1 MAAKRKGSE
10 EAYIAGIPLAHGGAV
25 HYADKGVCSGKTRHG
40 LLKNRGNAE
49 KREENQKDIATCM
62 SNQSGMKGGASSME
76 QARVL
81 VQILEELRQQNAM
94 LQSAMN
100 TLREQSR
107 QKDEEIERLRQI
119 ILNLQRAQF
128 GQRSEKRTYV
138 LDDGNQQLSLF
149 DTPEKSE
156 EKSNPEPSQNPEK
169 EICVSGHSRKKK
181 RTLEELCAT
190 LPVEERIVD
199 LPDNEKVNPNGHA
212 LTCIGQEY
220 IRTELVLE
228 RAKAKVVKHYRKVYA
243 DRQLEQETGYSEVF
257 KPVMPPPLLAH
268 SYASASVVTDVLMK
282 KYVDAMPLYRQEQM
296 WKRMGVELKRGT
308 MANWVIQVADLYL
321 RPFWKRIRS
330 ELLTQSTIHADE
342 TVIQVLK
349 EKGKPATSESRMW
362 VYSSAKR
369 ADIQLRCFEYRES
382 RSGKWAKTFLEGFS
396 GVLITDG
403 YSGYNK
409 IQEAERAGCWAHMR
423 RKWLEAMPEGAD
435 AKTCKAAEGYEFCNR
450 LFELERQFEG
460 RTAEERLIQRKEK
473 SGPILEAYWT
483 WLNTIPRPTGKLKD
497 AVTYAQNQKAHLS
510 AFLEHGEIEISNNQV
525 ENAIRPFV
533 VGRKGWLFADTPQG
547 AEASAIIYSLMETAK
562 ANSLRLDDY
571 LLHLLS
577 ILPERAE
584 RNKDFEIDDLLPWSE
599 EMKSWFSAV

>member
-1 MAAKRKGSE
+1 
-10 EAYIAGIPLAHGGAV
+10 
-25 HYADKGVCSGKTRHG
+25 
-40 LLKNRGNAE
+40 
-49 KREENQKDIATCM
+49 M

-76 QARVL
+76 QAKVL

-128 GQRSEKRTYV
+128 GQRSEKQRYV
-138 LDDGNQQLSLF
+138 LDDGTQQLSLF
-149 DTPEKSE
+149 DMQTETEETPA
-156 EKSNPEPSQNPEK
+156 PEPSPHSEK
-169 EICVSGHSRKKK
+169 EIHVSGHSRKKK

-199 LPDNEKVNPNGHA
+199 LPDDEKVNANGHA

-409 IQEAERAGCWAHMR
+409 VQGAERAGCWAHMR

-460 RTAEERLIQRKEK
+460 LTTEERLIQRKEK

-483 WLNTIPRPTGKLKD
+483 WLYTIPRPTGKLKD

-577 ILPERAE
+577 IMPERAE
-584 RNKDFEIDDLLPWSE
+584 QNKDFKMDDLLPWSE

>member
-1 MAAKRKGSE
+1 
-10 EAYIAGIPLAHGGAV
+10 
-25 HYADKGVCSGKTRHG
+25 
-40 LLKNRGNAE
+40 
-49 KREENQKDIATCM
+49 M
-62 SNQSGMKGGASSME
+62 SNQSGMKDGESSME
-76 QARVL
+76 QTE
-81 VQILEELRQQNAM
+81 ILLTIRRQLTM
-94 LQSAMN
+94 LQS
-100 TLREQSR
+100 TIDSLKEQSR

-156 EKSNPEPSQNPEK
+156 EKSSSEPSQNSER
-169 EICVSGHSRKKK
+169 EIRVSGHSRKKK
-181 RTLEELCAT
+181 RTLEELCAS

-199 LPDNEKVNPNGHA
+199 LPDEEKVNADGHA

-228 RAKAKVVKHYRKVYA
+228 RARAKVVKHYRKVYA
-243 DRQLEQETGYSEVF
+243 DRELEQETGYAEVF
-257 KPVMPPPLLAH
+257 KPVMPPPLLPH

-409 IQEAERAGCWAHMR
+409 VQEAERAGCWAHMR

-450 LFELERQFEG
+450 LFELEHQFEEL
-460 RTAEERLIQRKEK
+460 TAEERLIQRKEK
-473 SGPILEAYWT
+473 SGPVLEAYWK
-483 WLNTIPRPTGKLKD
+483 WLNTIARPTGKLKD

-533 VGRKGWLFADTPQG
+533 IGRKGWLFADTPQG

-577 ILPERAE
+577 VLPERAE
-584 RNKDFEIDDLLPWSE
+584 QDKDFEMDDLLPWSE

>member
-1 MAAKRKGSE
+1 
-10 EAYIAGIPLAHGGAV
+10 
-25 HYADKGVCSGKTRHG
+25 
-40 LLKNRGNAE
+40 
-49 KREENQKDIATCM
+49 M
-62 SNQSGMKGGASSME
+62 SNQSGMKDGESSME
-76 QARVL
+76 QTEML
-81 VQILEELRQQNAM
+81 LTIQRQLTM
-94 LQSAMN
+94 LQS
-100 TLREQSR
+100 TIDSLREQSR

-119 ILNLQRAQF
+119 ILNLQRTQF

-138 LDDGNQQLSLF
+138 LDDGNQQISLF

-169 EICVSGHSRKKK
+169 EICVCGHSRKKK

-199 LPDNEKVNPNGHA
+199 LPDEEKANANGQA
-212 LTCIGQEY
+212 LVCIGQEY

-342 TVIQVLK
+342 TVMQVHK
-349 EKGKPATSESRMW
+349 EKDRPNTSESRMW

-369 ADIQLRCFEYRES
+369 TAIQLRCFEYRES

-409 IQEAERAGCWAHMR
+409 VQGAERAGCWAHMR

-460 RTAEERLIQRKEK
+460 LTTEERLIQRKEK

-483 WLNTIPRPTGKLKD
+483 WLNTIARPTGKLKD

-577 ILPERAE
+577 IMPERAE
-584 RNKDFEIDDLLPWSE
+584 QNKDFEIDDLLPWSE

>member
-1 MAAKRKGSE
+1 
-10 EAYIAGIPLAHGGAV
+10 
-25 HYADKGVCSGKTRHG
+25 
-40 LLKNRGNAE
+40 
-49 KREENQKDIATCM
+49 M
-62 SNQSGMKGGASSME
+62 SNQSGMKDGESSME
-76 QARVL
+76 QTEML
-81 VQILEELRQQNAM
+81 LTIQRQLTM
-94 LQSAMN
+94 LQS
-100 TLREQSR
+100 TIDSLREQSR

-119 ILNLQRAQF
+119 ILNLQRTQF

-156 EKSNPEPSQNPEK
+156 EKSSSEPSQNSER
-169 EICVSGHSRKKK
+169 EIRVSGHSRKKK
-181 RTLEELCAT
+181 RTLEELCAS

-199 LPDNEKVNPNGHA
+199 LPDEEKVNADGHA

-228 RAKAKVVKHYRKVYA
+228 RARAKVVKHYRKVYA
-243 DRQLEQETGYSEVF
+243 DRELEQETGYAEVF
-257 KPVMPPPLLAH
+257 KPVMPPPLLPH

-342 TVIQVLK
+342 TVMQVLK

-382 RSGKWAKTFLEGFS
+382 RNGKWAKTFLEGFS

-409 IQEAERAGCWAHMR
+409 VQEAERAGCWAHMR

-450 LFELERQFEG
+450 LFELEHQFEEL
-460 RTAEERLIQRKEK
+460 TAEERLIQRKEK
-473 SGPILEAYWT
+473 SGPVLEAYWK
-483 WLNTIPRPTGKLKD
+483 WLNTIARPTGKLKD

-533 VGRKGWLFADTPQG
+533 IGRKGWLFADTPQG

-577 ILPERAE
+577 VLPERAE
-584 RNKDFEIDDLLPWSE
+584 QDKDFEMDDLLPWSE

>member
-1 MAAKRKGSE
+1 
-10 EAYIAGIPLAHGGAV
+10 
-25 HYADKGVCSGKTRHG
+25 
-40 LLKNRGNAE
+40 
-49 KREENQKDIATCM
+49 M
-62 SNQSGMKGGASSME
+62 SNQSGMKDGESSME
-76 QARVL
+76 QTE
-81 VQILEELRQQNAM
+81 ILLTIQRQLTM
-94 LQSAMN
+94 LQS
-100 TLREQSR
+100 TIDSLREQSR

-199 LPDNEKVNPNGHA
+199 LPDEEKANANGQA
-212 LTCIGQEY
+212 LVCIGQEY

-342 TVIQVLK
+342 TVMQVHK
-349 EKGKPATSESRMW
+349 EKDRPDTSESRMW

-409 IQEAERAGCWAHMR
+409 VQGAERAGCWAHMR

-483 WLNTIPRPTGKLKD
+483 WLYTIPRPTGKLKD

-577 ILPERAE
+577 VFPERVAQ
-584 RNKDFEIDDLLPWSE
+584 RKDFEMDDLLPWSG

>member
-1 MAAKRKGSE
+1 
-10 EAYIAGIPLAHGGAV
+10 
-25 HYADKGVCSGKTRHG
+25 
-40 LLKNRGNAE
+40 
-49 KREENQKDIATCM
+49 M
-62 SNQSGMKGGASSME
+62 SNQSGMKDGESSME
-76 QARVL
+76 QTEML
-81 VQILEELRQQNAM
+81 LTIQRQLTM
-94 LQSAMN
+94 LQS
-100 TLREQSR
+100 TIDSLREQSR

-119 ILNLQRAQF
+119 ILNLQRTQF

-199 LPDNEKVNPNGHA
+199 LPDEEKANANGQA
-212 LTCIGQEY
+212 LVCIGQEY

-342 TVIQVLK
+342 TVMQVHK
-349 EKGKPATSESRMW
+349 EKDRPDTSESRMW

-409 IQEAERAGCWAHMR
+409 VQGAERAGCWAHMR

-460 RTAEERLIQRKEK
+460 LTAEERLIQRKEK

-483 WLNTIPRPTGKLKD
+483 WLYTIPRPTGKLKD

-577 ILPERAE
+577 IMPERAE
-584 RNKDFEIDDLLPWSE
+584 QNKDFKMDDLLPWSE

>member
-1 MAAKRKGSE
+1 
-10 EAYIAGIPLAHGGAV
+10 
-25 HYADKGVCSGKTRHG
+25 
-40 LLKNRGNAE
+40 
-49 KREENQKDIATCM
+49 M
-62 SNQSGMKGGASSME
+62 SNQSGMKDGESSME
-76 QARVL
+76 QTEML
-81 VQILEELRQQNAM
+81 LTIQRQLTM
-94 LQSAMN
+94 LQS
-100 TLREQSR
+100 TIDSLREQSR

-119 ILNLQRAQF
+119 ILNLQRTQF

-199 LPDNEKVNPNGHA
+199 LPDEEKANANGQA
-212 LTCIGQEY
+212 LVCIGQEY

-321 RPFWKRIRS
+321 RPFWKRIRR

-342 TVIQVLK
+342 TVMQVHK
-349 EKGKPATSESRMW
+349 EKDRPNTSESRMW

-409 IQEAERAGCWAHMR
+409 VQGAERAGCWAHMR

-460 RTAEERLIQRKEK
+460 VTAEERLIQRKEK

-483 WLNTIPRPTGKLKD
+483 WLYTIPRPTGKLKD
-497 AVTYAQNQKAHLS
+497 AVTYAQNQKAHLC

-525 ENAIRPFV
+525 ENTIRPFV

-577 ILPERAE
+577 IMPERAE
-584 RNKDFEIDDLLPWSE
+584 QNKDFEIDDLLPWSE

>member
-1 MAAKRKGSE
+1 
-10 EAYIAGIPLAHGGAV
+10 
-25 HYADKGVCSGKTRHG
+25 
-40 LLKNRGNAE
+40 
-49 KREENQKDIATCM
+49 M
-62 SNQSGMKGGASSME
+62 SNQSGMKDGESSME
-76 QARVL
+76 QTE
-81 VQILEELRQQNAM
+81 ILLTIRRQLTM
-94 LQSAMN
+94 LQS
-100 TLREQSR
+100 TIDSLKEQSR

-156 EKSNPEPSQNPEK
+156 EKSSSEPSQNSER
-169 EICVSGHSRKKK
+169 EIRVSGHSRKKK
-181 RTLEELCAT
+181 RTLEELCAS

-199 LPDNEKVNPNGHA
+199 LPDEEKMNADGHA

-228 RAKAKVVKHYRKVYA
+228 RARAKVVKHYRKVYA
-243 DRQLEQETGYSEVF
+243 DRELEQETGYAEVF
-257 KPVMPPPLLAH
+257 KPVMPPPLLPH

-342 TVIQVLK
+342 TVMQVLK

-409 IQEAERAGCWAHMR
+409 VQEAERAGCWAHMR

-450 LFELERQFEG
+450 LFELEHQFEEL
-460 RTAEERLIQRKEK
+460 TAEERLIQRKEK
-473 SGPILEAYWT
+473 SGPVLEAYWK
-483 WLNTIPRPTGKLKD
+483 WLNTIARPTGKLKD

-533 VGRKGWLFADTPQG
+533 IGRKGWLFADTPQG

-577 ILPERAE
+577 VLPERAE
-584 RNKDFEIDDLLPWSE
+584 QDKDFEMDDLLPWSE

>member
-1 MAAKRKGSE
+1 
-10 EAYIAGIPLAHGGAV
+10 
-25 HYADKGVCSGKTRHG
+25 
-40 LLKNRGNAE
+40 
-49 KREENQKDIATCM
+49 M
-62 SNQSGMKGGASSME
+62 SNQSGMKDGESSME
-76 QARVL
+76 QTE
-81 VQILEELRQQNAM
+81 ILLTIRRQLTM
-94 LQSAMN
+94 LQS
-100 TLREQSR
+100 TIDSLKEQSR

-577 ILPERAE
+577 VFPERVAQ
-584 RNKDFEIDDLLPWSE
+584 RKDFEMDDLLPWSG

>member
-1 MAAKRKGSE
+1 
-10 EAYIAGIPLAHGGAV
+10 
-25 HYADKGVCSGKTRHG
+25 
-40 LLKNRGNAE
+40 
-49 KREENQKDIATCM
+49 M

-483 WLNTIPRPTGKLKD
+483 WLNTILRPTGKLKD

-577 ILPERAE
+577 VFPERVAQ
-584 RNKDFEIDDLLPWSE
+584 RKDFEMDDLLPWSG

>member
-1 MAAKRKGSE
+1 
-10 EAYIAGIPLAHGGAV
+10 
-25 HYADKGVCSGKTRHG
+25 
-40 LLKNRGNAE
+40 
-49 KREENQKDIATCM
+49 M
-62 SNQSGMKGGASSME
+62 SNQSGMKDGESSME
-76 QARVL
+76 QTEML
-81 VQILEELRQQNAM
+81 LTIQRQLTM
-94 LQSAMN
+94 LQS
-100 TLREQSR
+100 TIDSLREQSR

-156 EKSNPEPSQNPEK
+156 EKSSSEPSQNSER
-169 EICVSGHSRKKK
+169 EIRVSGHSRKKK
-181 RTLEELCAT
+181 RTLEELCAS

-199 LPDNEKVNPNGHA
+199 LPDEEKVNADGHA

-228 RAKAKVVKHYRKVYA
+228 RARAKVVKHYRKVYA
-243 DRQLEQETGYSEVF
+243 DRELEQETGYAEVF
-257 KPVMPPPLLAH
+257 KPVMPPPLLPH

-342 TVIQVLK
+342 TVMQVLK

-450 LFELERQFEG
+450 LFELEHQFEEL
-460 RTAEERLIQRKEK
+460 TAEERLIQRKEK
-473 SGPILEAYWT
+473 SGPVLEAYWK
-483 WLNTIPRPTGKLKD
+483 WLNTIARPTGKLKD

-533 VGRKGWLFADTPQG
+533 IGRKGWLFADTPQG

-577 ILPERAE
+577 IMPERAE
-584 RNKDFEIDDLLPWSE
+584 QNKDFEIDDLLPWSE

>member
-1 MAAKRKGSE
+1 
-10 EAYIAGIPLAHGGAV
+10 
-25 HYADKGVCSGKTRHG
+25 
-40 LLKNRGNAE
+40 
-49 KREENQKDIATCM
+49 M
-62 SNQSGMKGGASSME
+62 SNQSGMKDGESSME

-156 EKSNPEPSQNPEK
+156 EQSSSEPSQNSER
-169 EICVSGHSRKKK
+169 EIRVSGHSRKKK
-181 RTLEELCAT
+181 RTLEELCAS

-199 LPDNEKVNPNGHA
+199 LPDEEKVNADGHA

-228 RAKAKVVKHYRKVYA
+228 RARAKVVKHYRKVYA
-243 DRQLEQETGYSEVF
+243 DRELEQETGYAEVF
-257 KPVMPPPLLAH
+257 KPVMPPPLLPH

-342 TVIQVLK
+342 TVMQVLK

-450 LFELERQFEG
+450 LFELEHQFEEL
-460 RTAEERLIQRKEK
+460 TAEERLIQRKEK
-473 SGPILEAYWT
+473 SGPVLEAYWK
-483 WLNTIPRPTGKLKD
+483 WLNTIARPTGKLKD

-533 VGRKGWLFADTPQG
+533 IGRKGWLFADTPQG

-577 ILPERAE
+577 VLPERAE
-584 RNKDFEIDDLLPWSE
+584 QDKDFEMDDLLPWSE